1 MDNLRKPPLWGTA
14 RGLIIDMSEIDHLWN
29 RGTRGELGGVGQ
41 DGERGQESV
50 CEDKWEEVREREEE
64 RVHER
69 AREQKWRQGQGQC
82 VPSEAREAAPR
93 PSPDEDPDHE
103 LQGRAQYNYAMPALR
118 LATATLLPDYGR
130 LTGEIAAELRL
141 DFKRWRIGLSRYKAT
156 IVYLGAC
163 QLEGV
168 WAAREDFGAHKVN
181 FEFSK
186 FVKAWSLS
194 GRTNR
199 PKRRRMS
206 WAGTLT
212 IVGKVA
218 KATTMTGTLCLDALS
233 LHLDLLPMMAPSK
246 KEIKQK
252 EMFKPYD
259 ATAVPDAMPFP
270 TLLRVATTKTE
281 ETAVPR
287 LNQYQRSWIFDN
299 ALRGTDL
306 AGLQSK
312 LAISGFYEKVKSDAF
327 EAKAF
332 QHTPQPGDTAEE
344 ASLPGLIAAWKR
356 DNPKKDKKQNNKLV
370 ADDGDASDDEED
382 EGAHVGLLRGY
393 TKAGWRLAI
402 QKVLTNK
409 RTADKKRKVTKTDNT
424 ELVAVVP
431 ALAMAKVFGLASS
444 TGHDKFR
451 QERHDEIN
459 AHSKTLP
466 GVTNPGGKFRKA
478 EAQLWANE
486 DQAKWESAAEADEDV
501 DWEER
506 QKLPTGAV
514 HHMVDTLN
522 ASGKFRPFL
531 ATMLMGWLDEQGEIQ
546 FGWVEALP
554 KGVDI
559 RQRFEDQYPQLVT
572 SGINAMYAWAKM
584 PLQDYAAARDGSS
597 RPVAP
602 VFPVSAEALDD
613 MSPNM
618 VAQTVTVFLLKSY
631 KAAFRDE
638 NIPWPAI
645 TTAPDQ
651 YYDVGK
657 FELVF
662 SSSGLQGFKG
672 AQWHGLGAV
681 LAAGAG
687 EGSSGFFRKGS
698 AVTCGEE
705 GEEEAERSKRK
716 LEEED
721 ARVQEAARKEEE
733 GARVRE
739 AARKEEEE
747 EAERLKRRREEE
759 NARVREAARKEEE
772 EEAERLKRKR
782 EEDARVQKA
791 ARKEEEEKEAERV
804 REEEARQQRRSDSR
818 GTRRRKRHRRR
829 RERRVES
836 ARRRRLGLS
845 QRKEEAEAERQK
857 KMAAATAGK
866 RKPGYSYIEK
876 TPVKK
881 GRGATRTTLELQ
893 WTSSPRRET

>member
-1 MDNLRKPPLWGTA
+1 
-14 RGLIIDMSEIDHLWN
+14 
-29 RGTRGELGGVGQ
+29 
-41 DGERGQESV
+41 
-50 CEDKWEEVREREEE
+50 
-64 RVHER
+64 
-69 AREQKWRQGQGQC
+69 
-82 VPSEAREAAPR
+82 
-93 PSPDEDPDHE
+93 
-103 LQGRAQYNYAMPALR
+103 
-118 LATATLLPDYGR
+118 
-130 LTGEIAAELRL
+130 
-141 DFKRWRIGLSRYKAT
+141 
-156 IVYLGAC
+156 
-163 QLEGV
+163 
-168 WAAREDFGAHKVN
+168 
-181 FEFSK
+181 
-186 FVKAWSLS
+186 
-194 GRTNR
+194 
-199 PKRRRMS
+199 
-206 WAGTLT
+206 
-212 IVGKVA
+212 
-218 KATTMTGTLCLDALS
+218 
-233 LHLDLLPMMAPSK
+233 MAPSK

-306 AGLQSK
+306 AGLQSR

-356 DNPKKDKKQNNKLV
+356 DNPKNDKKQNNKPV
-370 ADDGDASDDEED
+370 ADDGDGSDDEED
-382 EGAHVGLLRGY
+382 EGARVGLLRGY

-424 ELVAVVP
+424 ESVAVVP

-444 TGHDKFR
+444 TGRDKFR

-466 GVTNPGGKFRKA
+466 GATNPGGKFRKA

-546 FGWVEALP
+546 FEWVEALP

-572 SGINAMYAWAKM
+572 NSINAMYAWAKK

-597 RPVAP
+597 GPVAP

-631 KAAFRDE
+631 KAAFGDE

-698 AVTCGEE
+698 AVACGEE

-716 LEEED
+716 REEED
-721 ARVQEAARKEEE
+721 ARVQEVARKEEE
-733 GARVRE
+733 DARVQE

-759 NARVREAARKEEE
+759 DARIQEAARKEEEDARIREAARKEEE

-782 EEDARVQKA
+782 EEDARVQEA
-791 ARKEEEEKEAERV
+791 ARKEEQEKEAERV
-804 REEEARQQRRSDSR
+804 LAEEARQQEEERLKGDEEEEEAPPPK
-818 GTRRRKRHRRR
+818 GKKGRKRKA
-829 RERRVES
+829 EEAGFEPEEGGA
-836 ARRRRLGLS
+836 ARRTARTR
-845 QRKEEAEAERQK
+845 QTPAEAEAERQK

>member
-1 MDNLRKPPLWGTA
+1 
-14 RGLIIDMSEIDHLWN
+14 
-29 RGTRGELGGVGQ
+29 
-41 DGERGQESV
+41 
-50 CEDKWEEVREREEE
+50 
-64 RVHER
+64 
-69 AREQKWRQGQGQC
+69 
-82 VPSEAREAAPR
+82 
-93 PSPDEDPDHE
+93 
-103 LQGRAQYNYAMPALR
+103 
-118 LATATLLPDYGR
+118 
-130 LTGEIAAELRL
+130 
-141 DFKRWRIGLSRYKAT
+141 
-156 IVYLGAC
+156 
-163 QLEGV
+163 
-168 WAAREDFGAHKVN
+168 
-181 FEFSK
+181 
-186 FVKAWSLS
+186 
-194 GRTNR
+194 
-199 PKRRRMS
+199 
-206 WAGTLT
+206 
-212 IVGKVA
+212 
-218 KATTMTGTLCLDALS
+218 MTVTLCLDALS
-233 LHLDLLPMMAPSK
+233 LHLDLLPTMAPSK

-299 ALRGTDL
+299 ALCGTDL

-312 LAISGFYEKVKSDAF
+312 LAISGFYEKV
-327 EAKAF
+327 
-332 QHTPQPGDTAEE
+332 GDTAEE

-370 ADDGDASDDEED
+370 ADDGDGSDDEED
-382 EGAHVGLLRGY
+382 EGARVGLLRGY
-393 TKAGWRLAI
+393 TKAGWRL
-402 QKVLTNK
+402 KVLTNK

-424 ELVAVVP
+424 ESVAVVP

-444 TGHDKFR
+444 TGRDKFR

-466 GVTNPGGKFRKA
+466 GATNPGGKFRKA

-486 DQAKWESAAEADEDV
+486 DQAKWESAVEADEDV

-531 ATMLMGWLDEQGEIQ
+531 TTMLMGWLDEQGEIQ
-546 FGWVEALP
+546 FEWVEALP

-572 SGINAMYAWAKM
+572 SSINTMYAWAKK

-602 VFPVSAEALDD
+602 VFPVSVEALDD

-631 KAAFRDE
+631 KAAFGDE

-645 TTAPDQ
+645 TTAPDE
-651 YYDVGK
+651 YYDVEK

-662 SSSGLQGFKG
+662 SSSGLQGFRG

-687 EGSSGFFRKGS
+687 EGSSGFFCKGS
-698 AVTCGEE
+698 AVACGEE
-705 GEEEAERSKRK
+705 GEEEAECSKRK
-716 LEEED
+716 HEEED
-721 ARVQEAARKEEE
+721 APCKEEEEDVRVQEAARKEEE
-733 GARVRE
+733 DARVRE

-759 NARVREAARKEEE
+759 DARAARKEEE

-782 EEDARVQKA
+782 EEDARVQEA

-804 REEEARQQRRSDSR
+804 WEEEAHQQEEERLKGDEEEEAPPPK
-818 GTRRRKRHRRR
+818 GKKGRKRKA
-829 RERRVES
+829 EEAGFEPEEGGA
-836 ARRRRLGLS
+836 ARRTARTR
-845 QRKEEAEAERQK
+845 QTPAEAEAERQK
-857 KMAAATAGK
+857 KMATATAGK